1 MSNVVLIFNKL
12 FSHPKKSFENTARK
26 LGNLQMSNFCFVP
39 TKIAKA
45 MHLHVVSFILGC
57 A

>member
-12 FSHPKKSFENTARK
+12 FSHPKKSFENTAIK

-45 MHLHVVSFILGC
+45 MHLHVVSFILGG